1 MSVTLRIVLEPI
13 ETQIGSAGRMCQL
26 VMTSR
31 VDGRRDTTLRRSP
44 ATAAVGLRQR
54 LGPAA
59 TASGTTEQTNPKIA
73 SGQSNIFA
81 GTENDPSS
89 CCIVGSPTLL
99 SCSYSVTIQPR
110 AHRSPMPSRT
120 FQTNSHA
127 TYAS

>member
-26 VMTSR
+26 GMTSR

-59 TASGTTEQTNPKIA
+59 TSSVTIAQTNPNIA
-73 SGQSNIFA
+73 SGQRNIFA
-81 GTENDPSS
+81 GTENDPSR
-89 CCIVGSPTLL
+89 CCIVGSTTLL
-99 SCSYSVTIQPR
+99 SCRLSLI
-110 AHRSPMPSRT
+110 H
-120 FQTNSHA
+120 
-127 TYAS
+127 